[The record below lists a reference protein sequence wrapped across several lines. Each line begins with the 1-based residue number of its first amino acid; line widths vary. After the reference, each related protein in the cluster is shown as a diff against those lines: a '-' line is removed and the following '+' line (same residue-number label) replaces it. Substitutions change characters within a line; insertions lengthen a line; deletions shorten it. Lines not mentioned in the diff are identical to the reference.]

1 MTICYDNVF
10 PESSRTLALK
20 NADLLFVPSRIA
32 AHGVDAW
39 LLYLKTRALENRFP
53 IIASNVTY
61 PPKYVGGSVI
71 IDLEVDN
78 STNVVSP
85 KLVAFAQDEEEV
97 ILAEVDIEK
106 ARELRR
112 ERLEERKPN
121 AYRLTP

>member
-1 MTICYDNVF
+1 MGT
-10 PESSRTLALK
+10 
-20 NADLLFVPSRIA
+20 
-32 AHGVDAW
+32 W
-39 LLYLKTRALENRFP
+39 LLYLKTRALENRLP
-53 IIASNVTY
+53 IIVPNVTY

-71 IDLEVDN
+71 IDLEADN
-78 STNVVSP
+78 STHAVSP
-85 KLVAFAQDEEEV
+85 KLVASAQDEEEV